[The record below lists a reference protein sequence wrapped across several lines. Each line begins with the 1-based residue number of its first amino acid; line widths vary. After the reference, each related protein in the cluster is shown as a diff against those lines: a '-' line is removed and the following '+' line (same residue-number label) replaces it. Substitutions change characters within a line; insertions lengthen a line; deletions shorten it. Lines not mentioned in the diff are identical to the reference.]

1 MKIPICAS
9 TIYLE
14 GDGEGWVGGCGCL
27 KGETA
32 DSRIPGLHWTPGLHW
47 IPRVQWSPGV
57 HDKILHEQLLNF
69 INYLQKNKE
78 KI

>member
-1 MKIPICAS
+1 MSVSILSRKKMSNTTAQ
-9 TIYLE
+9 
-14 GDGEGWVGGCGCL
+14 GGNGRL
-27 KGETA
+27 Q
-32 DSRIPGLHWTPGLHW
+32 DSGTSGLHWTPGLHW